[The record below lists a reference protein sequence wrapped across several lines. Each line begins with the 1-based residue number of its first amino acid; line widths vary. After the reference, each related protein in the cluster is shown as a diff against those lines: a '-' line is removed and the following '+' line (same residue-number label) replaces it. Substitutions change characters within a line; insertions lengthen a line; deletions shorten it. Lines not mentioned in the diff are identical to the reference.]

1 MENLK
6 YYSHEY
12 FLTAGEC
19 NPQKEMPL
27 PLLVSRLIEV
37 ATEHANIWGVGY
49 AKLIEDNQ
57 AWVLSRVTIEMTDYP
72 HVNEAYAINTWVEGY
87 NRYFSQRNFEIVD
100 NRGKVLGYA
109 RTIWLVIDM
118 ATRTMVDISNLSY
131 VISNIYDKECP
142 IEPQSRM
149 KAIDVVSRVEKHTFQ
164 YAETDINRHVNSVR
178 YVELLLNQWS
188 MEHYEFNRVKRFE
201 IAYVKE
207 CLGGTEYDVEVNETN
222 TQDVMVEISNES
234 DGMKESNCRAR
245 FVFER
250 RKLTN

>member
-1 MENLK
+1 MGNLK
-6 YYSHEY
+6 FYKHDF

-19 NPQKEMPL
+19 TPQKEMPL

-72 HVNEAYAINTWVEGY
+72 HVNEAYTIQTWVEGY
-87 NRYFSQRNFEIVD
+87 NRYFSQRNFEILD
-100 NRGKVLGYA
+100 SKGKTLGFA

-118 ATRTMVDISNLSY
+118 TAREMVDISSLSY

-142 IEPQSRM
+142 IEPQSRL
-149 KAIDVVSRVEKHTFQ
+149 KAVTDARVSEHTFQ
-164 YAETDINRHVNSVR
+164 YAETDINCHVNSVR
-178 YVELLLNQWS
+178 YVELLLNQWNLN
-188 MEHYEFNRVKRFE
+188 HYDEYRVKRFE

-207 CLGGTEYDVEVNETN
+207 CLGGLTYSVAVNE
-222 TQDVMVEISNES
+222 DEPLDSKVEISHLV
-234 DGMKESNCRAR
+234 DGKQEVNCRSR
-245 FVFER
+245 FVWEKR
-250 RKLTN
+250 EK

>member
-6 YYSHEY
+6 HYSHEY

-49 AKLIEDNQ
+49 AKLIEYNQ
-57 AWVLSRVTIEMTDYP
+57 TWVLSRVTIEMTDYP
-72 HVNEAYAINTWVEGY
+72 HVNEAYTINTWVEGY
-87 NRYFSQRNFEIVD
+87 NRYFSQRNFEIV
-100 NRGKVLGYA
+100 NSQGVVLGYA
-109 RTIWLVIDM
+109 RTIWLVIDIT
-118 ATRTMVDISNLSY
+118 ARTMVDISKLSY
-131 VISNIYDKECP
+131 VISNIYDKDCP
-142 IEPQSRM
+142 IEPQSRL
-149 KAIDVVSRVEKHTFQ
+149 KAIEDVTRIKKHTFQ

-188 MEHYEFNRVKRFE
+188 MEHYESNRIRRFE

-207 CLGGTEYDVEVNETN
+207 CLGGMEYNVAVNESQP
-222 TQDVMVEISNES
+222 QDVLVEIYNEV
-234 DGMKESNCRAR
+234 DDVKESNCRAR
-245 FVFER
+245 FVFEER
-250 RKLTN
+250 N